1 MKTSANTTQALAR
14 AGPLFIHMW
23 RRSVAE
29 AVCLSKPPLPS
40 LAVRREQ
47 RLVERCVETG
57 NRINLKQPARWYQ
70 PSSWKRTSSVS
81 PLAVDQLLYVD
92 CSELPL
98 SLAWSDCL
106 KRILLLFFL
115 HCEGVGIRLRLCHSE
130 FSYMRVKEAIRQ
142 LLNKTTTREKNGIQ
156 CWGICLKHSLFLP
169 FWKATV

>member
-23 RRSVAE
+23 RHSVAE
-29 AVCLSKPPLPS
+29 AVCLSKTPLPS

-47 RLVERCVETG
+47 KLVERCAETG

-70 PSSWKRTSSVS
+70 PSPWKRTSSA
-81 PLAVDQLLYVD
+81 PLPAVGRLLYTD

-130 FSYMRVKEAIRQ
+130 FPYMRFKKAIRQ
-142 LLNKTTTREKNGIQ
+142 KKSKQQGKNGFK
-156 CWGICLKHSLFLP
+156 C
-169 FWKATV
+169 